1 MQLVAVALEEVRVLE
16 AEGQLEA
23 GVEQAVAREGQ
34 LVGAQS
40 ALARLHL
47 DCDRDGSRFGAQRTQ
62 HRQPRQGQRAQ
73 SESKILASIS
83 TRLSQ
88 QRHCRIYIAIYRHYI
103 F

>member
-23 GVEQAVAREGQ
+23 GVQQAVTRECQ
-34 LVGAQS
+34 LVGAQG

-47 DCDRDGSRFGAQRTQ
+47 DGDRDGSRFGAQRAQ

-73 SESKILASIS
+73 SESKIVSAV
-83 TRLSQ
+83 Q
-88 QRHCRIYIAIYRHYI
+88 
-103 F
+103 